1 MADQADPETLVSLL
15 KEKAKEL
22 KLVQKKL
29 TKVEDKFVETHKLQK
44 ALVRDRETF
53 QLFLQV
59 VFGEHP
65 QTISEVYLGDSSDQY
80 GLYDID
86 LLKSFYVLVQTQK
99 TQQHLVE
106 KAQLEDRLKEFER
119 DAVRILDLKLELES
133 LRNQILAL
141 TQEAI
146 QSKSALAHSQQLLK
160 SAEAR
165 ADSL

>member
-65 QTISEVYLGDSSDQY
+65 QTISEVYLGDSSD
-80 GLYDID
+80 
-86 LLKSFYVLVQTQK
+86 
-99 TQQHLVE
+99 
-106 KAQLEDRLKEFER
+106 
-119 DAVRILDLKLELES
+119 
-133 LRNQILAL
+133 
-141 TQEAI
+141 
-146 QSKSALAHSQQLLK
+146 
-160 SAEAR
+160 
-165 ADSL
+165 